1 VELCSGDPL
10 VLSCCLPCLCC
21 VGVVCAGVAL
31 SVGRLS
37 SSAGIAAMVGLID
50 CMCLRIVV
58 YCNCFCRSYRSS
70 CIMLLVP
77 LVPLISV
84 ADTTSDR

>member
-1 VELCSGDPL
+1 VFWRSSCF
-10 VLSCCLPCLCC
+10 VLCCLPCPCCLCC
-21 VGVVCAGVAL
+21 VGVVGGVAL

-70 CIMLLVP
+70 CIKLLVP

>member
-1 VELCSGDPL
+1 VFWRSSCL
-10 VLSCCLPCLCC
+10 VLCCLPCLCC

-58 YCNCFCRSYRSS
+58 YCNCFLSLLSVFLYQVACAACSSY
-70 CIMLLVP
+70 
-77 LVPLISV
+77 
-84 ADTTSDR
+84 